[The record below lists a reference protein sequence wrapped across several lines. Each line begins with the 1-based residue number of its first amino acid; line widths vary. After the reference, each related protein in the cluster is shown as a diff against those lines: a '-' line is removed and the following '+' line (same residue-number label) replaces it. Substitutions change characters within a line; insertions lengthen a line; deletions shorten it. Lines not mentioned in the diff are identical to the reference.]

1 MNAERMG
8 AEEPLKSDLGI
19 GGECLRRVY
28 PGDVFDL
35 NQVGDV
41 CVEQRCL
48 TKDGKGL
55 PLVVAHR
62 RDGDDGSTQQHLA
75 AVVGVLPPCVRGSR
89 TDPYLFLGR
98 ASDLDEG
105 RLVRLLVFLLGV
117 SFHVDRS
124 FLWCLFYGWGR

>member
-8 AEEPLKSDLGI
+8 AEESLKSDLGV
-19 GGECLRRVY
+19 GGKCLCGVH
-28 PGDVFDL
+28 PGGISDL

-48 TKDGKGL
+48 TKDGEGL

-75 AVVGVLPPCVRGSR
+75 AVVGVFPPRVRGSR
-89 TDPYLFLGR
+89 TDPLLLLGS
-98 ASDLDEG
+98 ASDLDKG
-105 RLVRLLVFLLGV
+105 GLVCLLVFPFRV